1 MENKIFNPLLV
12 DSITFENIL
21 NNKIQKGLLD
31 GIIKNA
37 IVSYLPTLFENN
49 KLDFVANLKNDYES
63 KIKDNMTYQTN
74 KYKND
79 IEKMIKD
86 YNNSMRMKITH
97 FKKELDEN
105 MLSQYQNININ
116 LLMLNSCTN
125 NIKIN
130 TENEKIEL
138 NKITEKYMEI
148 EKMFNNYDS
157 ILNKQVEDNK
167 QYLNSISEL
176 KEKIE
181 KTTNQLD
188 NQVLINIIE
197 MDKMKKDVLDNVE
210 KSLKITEK
218 NLFNKNK
225 LNTKTYSEIYKETI
239 LDKDYISTCSEFKI
253 NYQNNKELKF
263 DLVESEDYDYIQ
275 LYTKTIKIEE
285 EINKIKSQYK
295 DTISDFNFKLVE
307 FEKKVALNSEINN
320 MENSLEILHKEEKRK
335 YEKNNNLDINKVY
348 EKSSC
353 SSVINIEMIEEL
365 ETTLL
370 SKIYDLELT
379 LNRIR
384 SQQVDTIVSVVDRK
398 FHDFQKKIQILI

>member
-1 MENKIFNPLLV
+1 
-12 DSITFENIL
+12 
-21 NNKIQKGLLD
+21 
-31 GIIKNA
+31 
-37 IVSYLPTLFENN
+37 
-49 KLDFVANLKNDYES
+49 
-63 KIKDNMTYQTN
+63 MTYQTN

-138 NKITEKYMEI
+138 NKITEKYIEI

-335 YEKNNNLDINKVY
+335 YEK
-348 EKSSC
+348 
-353 SSVINIEMIEEL
+353 
-365 ETTLL
+365 
-370 SKIYDLELT
+370 
-379 LNRIR
+379 
-384 SQQVDTIVSVVDRK
+384 
-398 FHDFQKKIQILI
+398 KK

>member
-21 NNKIQKGLLD
+21 NNKIQKGLFD

-307 FEKKVALNSEINN
+307 FEKKVALNSEISN

-335 YEKNNNLDINKVY
+335 YEKNNLDINKVY

-398 FHDFQKKIQILI
+398 FHDFQKKYKF

>member
-21 NNKIQKGLLD
+21 NNKIQKGLFD

-398 FHDFQKKIQILI
+398 FHDFQKKYKF

>member
-1 MENKIFNPLLV
+1 
-12 DSITFENIL
+12 
-21 NNKIQKGLLD
+21 
-31 GIIKNA
+31 
-37 IVSYLPTLFENN
+37 
-49 KLDFVANLKNDYES
+49 
-63 KIKDNMTYQTN
+63 MTYQTN

-138 NKITEKYMEI
+138 NKITEKYIEI

-225 LNTKTYSEIYKETI
+225 LNTK
-239 LDKDYISTCSEFKI
+239 
-253 NYQNNKELKF
+253 
-263 DLVESEDYDYIQ
+263 
-275 LYTKTIKIEE
+275 
-285 EINKIKSQYK
+285 
-295 DTISDFNFKLVE
+295 
-307 FEKKVALNSEINN
+307 
-320 MENSLEILHKEEKRK
+320 
-335 YEKNNNLDINKVY
+335 
-348 EKSSC
+348 
-353 SSVINIEMIEEL
+353 NI
-365 ETTLL
+365 
-370 SKIYDLELT
+370 
-379 LNRIR
+379 
-384 SQQVDTIVSVVDRK
+384 
-398 FHDFQKKIQILI
+398 